1 MSVIN
6 QMLKDL
12 EERSP
17 EQGQVAM
24 PVAIDNKSSTMKII
38 LISLVVIVSLNV
50 LGLYIWGL
58 QERVTASEL
67 KVKEQSQNSVINI
80 SKELPQKPVE
90 TSKPNEKTVDQNSS
104 AQQVSELTNP
114 KSQAI
119 PLEGTKVDLAR
130 VASQQVIAED
140 QSNTP
145 TLEPKSF
152 VAPIPL
158 TQSES
163 VKHESVKSK
172 PPQQG
177 STAPKKV
184 IAKVNGNDLVTP
196 ILVKAPTESKM
207 TVSRRQMT
215 SEELVSQKLARA
227 EKAIKI
233 NDIIKAEALFEEVL
247 IINPNDK
254 QARKKLAALWF
265 GRKSYQQATNLL
277 SQGIALDRSDAEL
290 RLLKARIHQEQGQY
304 KAAYDTL
311 KPLARVEQQEYQVML
326 ANVSQRI
333 EQNKSAIKAYKI
345 LINMQGFSGRWH
357 LGLAIVYDK
366 TSQFSLAVTEYK
378 IALTKPDLSIASA
391 EFAQQRIQALGE

>member
-12 EERSP
+12 EERTP

-24 PVAIDNKSSTMKII
+24 PVAVSNKPSTMKIV
-38 LISLVVIVSLNV
+38 LISLVVLISLNL
-50 LGLYIWGL
+50 LGLYIWNL
-58 QERVTASEL
+58 QERVTSSEL
-67 KVKEQSQNSVINI
+67 KVKEQSQTSVVNT
-80 SKELPQKPVE
+80 SRELPKQPVE
-90 TSKPNEKTVDQNSS
+90 TLKPNLIALDQE
-104 AQQVSELTNP
+104 AIVQQTPHQEESIPQRISLEEP
-114 KSQAI
+114 KA
-119 PLEGTKVDLAR
+119 DLAIALPQQSIVKEQASSSKLVSKR
-130 VASQQVIAED
+130 V
-140 QSNTP
+140 
-145 TLEPKSF
+145 

-158 TQSES
+158 VQSKSVKQES
-163 VKHESVKSK
+163 VKPKPAQQESTTTEPINARLDDNELIDPRPVKV
-172 PPQQG
+172 
-177 STAPKKV
+177 AA
-184 IAKVNGNDLVTP
+184 I
-196 ILVKAPTESKM
+196 SKM

-215 SEELVSQKLARA
+215 PKELVVQKLTRA
-227 EKAIKI
+227 EKAIKS

-290 RLLKARIHQEQGQY
+290 RLLKARIHQQQGQY
-304 KAAYDTL
+304 EAAYNTL
-311 KPLARVEQQEYQVML
+311 NPLALLKKQEYQVML

-333 EQNKSAIKAYKI
+333 EQHKSAIQAYKI
-345 LINMQGFSGRWH
+345 LIDMQAYSGRWH

-366 TSQFSLAVTEYK
+366 NSQFSLAVTEYRLS
-378 IALTKPDLSIASA
+378 LTKSDLSIASA